1 MSQPRDDL
9 WQRIVN
15 DVRPRARELGAAERS
30 LKQLPA
36 PPTTVSEPY
45 LARVLVRPLR
55 RRRSLLATAA
65 SVLLMLG
72 GITSAAFVTTPLIW
86 PTAEQL
92 AELPAD
98 YGLGLRAA
106 CDETTDPKR
115 RQQALGLLDERC
127 AMLIRDLANHVRA
140 EPRLAAHGAR
150 LRAEL
155 LAALDHGVGAAEP
168 ATEEQFAAALSAS
181 RSALRAGTTADTRT
195 RIMDRLRDLALPGL
209 VAVRALTLAGIQV
222 EGGLDP
228 AERLRRALDPSPAV
242 H

>member
-1 MSQPRDDL
+1 MSEPLDNL

-15 DVRPRARELGAAERS
+15 DVRPRAKELGAAERR
-30 LKQLPA
+30 LAQQPAA
-36 PPTTVSEPY
+36 PPAVSEPY
-45 LARVLVRPLR
+45 LARVLVRPIQ

-65 SVLLMLG
+65 GVLLMLG
-72 GITSAAFVTTPLIW
+72 GFTTAAWVSSPLIW

-106 CDETTDPKR
+106 RDETTDPKR

-127 AMLIRDLANHVRA
+127 AMLILDLGDHVRA

-181 RSALRAGTTADTRT
+181 RSALQAGAEVGART
-195 RIMDRLRDLALPGL
+195 QVMDRLRDLALPGL
-209 VAVRALTLAGIQV
+209 IAVRALTLAGIQV
-222 EGGLDP
+222 EGGLEP
-228 AERLRRALDPSPAV
+228 SGRLRRALDPSPAG